1 MHVKK
6 SAHEIISVYY
16 EISKKIYI
24 RKYFIIFFFYNI
36 EKNLI
41 NYEEFEKKK
50 QNKYKNFFSEKQM
63 NFEHIKFCLHKT
75 IFYENILVR

>member
-41 NYEEFEKKK
+41 NYEEFEKK
-50 QNKYKNFFSEKQM
+50 NKTSIKIFFLKN
-63 NFEHIKFCLHKT
+63 
-75 IFYENILVR
+75 R